1 MYYDYVLDW
10 HPLVNNPFSEE
21 EYNGL
26 KLNST

>member
-26 KLNST
+26 KLNT